1 MENAALV
8 ELTGGIGGGNS
19 TLSETTGNGGYASVT
34 VTGGT
39 LKAQGK
45 VGGGS
50 SAGSGSGGNASVSIS
65 GGTLICASIGGGDS
79 TSGIPGSVTAQKQD
93 TETGSEEN
101 AVSYGVE
108 ISGGK
113 IITGTIG
120 GGTSQEG
127 SWIGFASAHI
137 SGGTIQG
144 QFLLENTAEDKKC
157 VFTMTGGTVDN
168 QNLENITTR
177 MQKNG
182 GAVYLANGIMTVS
195 GGMIRNNQA
204 AANGAG
210 VYVSGGKVTLDGTG
224 TITGNTA
231 RIHGGGVFV
240 KDGDVLMYQGSI
252 DNNETSGDAGGGI
265 YINAEAKDA
274 KVVMLSGTLSNN
286 HAHTSGGGLA
296 AQSGSNHHITVQI
309 GTCETHTDLNL
320 DTGTFTEFGY
330 SSSEYSDHSHVSC
343 PAIRGNSAG
352 VSGGAFY
359 LNGSGSAFQFF
370 CLKESGNKAADTKS
384 NAMKVEGGNVVIGDA
399 QNDNQN
405 ARGKVSMENTIL
417 VQGGSVDVH
426 GNMKNPYFV
435 DQITVDIQS
444 SEHHYVDHRA
454 QNAD

>member
-1 MENAALV
+1 ME
-8 ELTGGIGGGNS
+8 
-19 TLSETTGNGGYASVT
+19 
-34 VTGGT
+34 
-39 LKAQGK
+39 
-45 VGGGS
+45 
-50 SAGSGSGGNASVSIS
+50 IS
-65 GGTLICASIGGGDS
+65 GGT
-79 TSGIPGSVTAQKQD
+79 
-93 TETGSEEN
+93 
-101 AVSYGVE
+101 
-108 ISGGK
+108 

-120 GGTSQEG
+120 GGTSWEG

-177 MQKNG
+177 MQKNGGAVYLNDPKGEVRISGGNIRNCVGILGGAVYMENGTYELSGTGVIENCSAAGRQSEESIDGGNG

-252 DNNETSGDAGGGI
+252 DNNKTSGGAGGGI

-286 HAHTSGGGLA
+286 HAHTSGGGSERIESSHYSA
-296 AQSGSNHHITVQI
+296 
-309 GTCETHTDLNL
+309 DRNL
-320 DTGTFTEFGY
+320 
-330 SSSEYSDHSHVSC
+330 
-343 PAIRGNSAG
+343 
-352 VSGGAFY
+352 
-359 LNGSGSAFQFF
+359 
-370 CLKESGNKAADTKS
+370 
-384 NAMKVEGGNVVIGDA
+384 
-399 QNDNQN
+399 
-405 ARGKVSMENTIL
+405 
-417 VQGGSVDVH
+417 
-426 GNMKNPYFV
+426 
-435 DQITVDIQS
+435 
-444 SEHHYVDHRA
+444 
-454 QNAD
+454 